1 MLKIYYYIDTT
12 KTLNYLLKT
21 KFTLILIHFCFVV
34 LIEDSKEGLVYK
46 SEIFSDLEEGITTI
60 GYIKNIRE
68 DEKVDV
74 SLRPLGYRNTIEDD
88 KAKILYQLVQKNG
101 EILLTDKSSP
111 ESIKF
116 HLQMSKKAFK
126 RALGALYK
134 EKKVLLHQD
143 KITRV

>member
-1 MLKIYYYIDTT
+1 MELEIGQKVTITIGKETS
-12 KTLNYLLKT
+12 LG
-21 KFTLILIHFCFVV
+21 FIV
-34 LIEDSKEGLVYK
+34 LIDESFEGLVYK
-46 SEIFSDLEEGITTI
+46 NEVFSDLEVGITTT

-68 DEKVDV
+68 DQKIDV

-88 KAKILYQLVQKNG
+88 KAKILHQLTQKND
-101 EILLTDKSSP
+101 ELQLTDKSSP

-134 EKKVLLHQD
+134 EKKIILHQD
-143 KITRV
+143 RIEKV

>member
-1 MLKIYYYIDTT
+1 MELEIGQKVTIIIGKETS
-12 KTLNYLLKT
+12 LG
-21 KFTLILIHFCFVV
+21 FIV
-34 LIEDSKEGLVYK
+34 LIEESLEGLVYK
-46 SEIFSDLEEGITTI
+46 SEVFSDLEEGITTD

-68 DEKVDV
+68 DEKIDV

-88 KAKILYQLVQKNG
+88 KARILHLLIQKNG
-101 EILLTDKSSP
+101 ELQLTDKSSP

-143 KITRV
+143 KIEKV

>member
-1 MLKIYYYIDTT
+1 MELEIGQKVSIIIGKETS
-12 KTLNYLLKT
+12 LG
-21 KFTLILIHFCFVV
+21 FIV
-34 LIEDSKEGLVYK
+34 LIEESFEGLVYK
-46 SEIFSDLEEGITTI
+46 SEVFSDLEEGITTV

-68 DEKVDV
+68 DEKIDV

-88 KAKILYQLVQKNG
+88 KAKILHQLTQKNG
-101 EILLTDKSSP
+101 VVQLTDKSSP

-143 KITRV
+143 RIEKV

>member
-1 MLKIYYYIDTT
+1 MDLEVGQKVAIIVGKETD
-12 KTLNYLLKT
+12 LG
-21 KFTLILIHFCFVV
+21 FIV
-34 LIEDSKEGLVYK
+34 LIEESLEGLVYK
-46 SEIFSDLEEGITTI
+46 NEVFSDLEEGITTI

-68 DEKVDV
+68 DEKIDI

-88 KAKILYQLVQKNG
+88 KSKIVYQLAQKNG
-101 EILLTDKSSP
+101 IILLTDKSSP

-134 EKKVLLHQD
+134 EKKVILHQD
-143 KITRV
+143 KIEKV

>member
-1 MLKIYYYIDTT
+1 MMELEIGQKVSIIIGKETS
-12 KTLNYLLKT
+12 LG
-21 KFTLILIHFCFVV
+21 FIV
-34 LIEDSKEGLVYK
+34 LIEESFEGLVYK
-46 SEIFSDLEEGITTI
+46 SEVFSDLEEGITTV

-68 DEKVDV
+68 DEKIDV

-88 KAKILYQLVQKNG
+88 KAKILHQLTQKNG
-101 EILLTDKSSP
+101 VVQLTDKSSP

-143 KITRV
+143 RIEKV

>member
-1 MLKIYYYIDTT
+1 MEFEIGQKVSIIIGKETSLGFI
-12 KTLNYLLKT
+12 
-21 KFTLILIHFCFVV
+21 V
-34 LIEDSKEGLVYK
+34 LIEESLEGLIYK
-46 SEIFSDLEEGITTI
+46 SEVFSDLEEGITTV

-68 DEKVDV
+68 DEKIDV

-88 KAKILYQLVQKNG
+88 KAKILHQLTQKNG
-101 EILLTDKSSP
+101 VVQLTDKSSP

-143 KITRV
+143 RIEKV

>member
-1 MLKIYYYIDTT
+1 MMELEIGQKVSIIIGKETS
-12 KTLNYLLKT
+12 LG
-21 KFTLILIHFCFVV
+21 FIV
-34 LIEDSKEGLVYK
+34 LIEESLEGLVYR
-46 SEIFSDLEEGITTI
+46 SEVFSDLEEGITTV

-68 DEKVDV
+68 DEKIDV

-88 KAKILYQLVQKNG
+88 KAKILHQLTQKNG
-101 EILLTDKSSP
+101 VVQLTDKSSP

-143 KITRV
+143 RIEKV

>member
-1 MLKIYYYIDTT
+1 MELEIGQKVSIIIGKETS
-12 KTLNYLLKT
+12 LG
-21 KFTLILIHFCFVV
+21 FIV
-34 LIEDSKEGLVYK
+34 LIEESLEGLVYR
-46 SEIFSDLEEGITTI
+46 SEVFSDLEEGITTV

-68 DEKVDV
+68 DEKIDV

-88 KAKILYQLVQKNG
+88 KAKILHQLTQKNG
-101 EILLTDKSSP
+101 VVQLTDKSSP

-143 KITRV
+143 RIEKV

>member
-1 MLKIYYYIDTT
+1 MELEIGQKVTIIIGKETP
-12 KTLNYLLKT
+12 LG
-21 KFTLILIHFCFVV
+21 FVV
-34 LIEDSKEGLVYK
+34 LIEDSKEGLLYK
-46 SEIFSDLEEGITTI
+46 SEVFSDLEEGITTI

-88 KAKILYQLVQKNG
+88 KSKILHQLTQKNG

-134 EKKVLLHQD
+134 EKKVTLHQD
-143 KITRV
+143 KIQKV

>member
-1 MLKIYYYIDTT
+1 MEFEIGQKVSIIIGKETSLGFI
-12 KTLNYLLKT
+12 
-21 KFTLILIHFCFVV
+21 V
-34 LIEDSKEGLVYK
+34 LIEESIEGLVYK
-46 SEIFSDLEEGITTI
+46 SEVFSDLEEGITTV

-68 DEKVDV
+68 DEKIDV

-88 KAKILYQLVQKNG
+88 KAKILHQLLQKNG
-101 EILLTDKSSP
+101 VVQLTDKSSP

-134 EKKVLLHQD
+134 EKKVLLHHD
-143 KITRV
+143 RREKV

>member
-1 MLKIYYYIDTT
+1 MMELEIGQKVT
-12 KTLNYLLKT
+12 
-21 KFTLILIHFCFVV
+21 ILIGKETSLGFIV
-34 LIEDSKEGLVYK
+34 LIEESLEGLVYK
-46 SEIFSDLEEGITTI
+46 SEVFSDLEEGITTV

-68 DEKVDV
+68 DEKIDV

-88 KAKILYQLVQKNG
+88 KAKILHQLLQKNG
-101 EILLTDKSSP
+101 ELQLTDKSST

-143 KITRV
+143 RIEKV

>member
-1 MLKIYYYIDTT
+1 MEFEIGQKVSIIIGKETSLGFI
-12 KTLNYLLKT
+12 
-21 KFTLILIHFCFVV
+21 V
-34 LIEDSKEGLVYK
+34 LIEESLEGLIYK
-46 SEIFSDLEEGITTI
+46 SEVFSDLEEGITTV

-68 DEKVDV
+68 DEKIDV

-88 KAKILYQLVQKNG
+88 KAKILHQLTQKNG
-101 EILLTDKSSP
+101 ALQLTDKSSP

-143 KITRV
+143 RIEKV

>member
-1 MLKIYYYIDTT
+1 MMELEIGQKVSIIIGKETS
-12 KTLNYLLKT
+12 LG
-21 KFTLILIHFCFVV
+21 FIV
-34 LIEDSKEGLVYK
+34 LIEESLEGLVYK
-46 SEIFSDLEEGITTI
+46 SEVFSDLEEGITTV

-68 DEKVDV
+68 DEKIDV

-88 KAKILYQLVQKNG
+88 KAKILHQLTQKNG
-101 EILLTDKSSP
+101 ALQLTDKSSH

-143 KITRV
+143 RIEKV

>member
-1 MLKIYYYIDTT
+1 MELEIGQKVTIIIGKETP
-12 KTLNYLLKT
+12 LG
-21 KFTLILIHFCFVV
+21 FVV
-34 LIEDSKEGLVYK
+34 LIEESKEGLVYK
-46 SEIFSDLEEGITTI
+46 SEVFSDLEEGITTI
-60 GYIKNIRE
+60 GYVKNIRE
-68 DEKVDV
+68 DEKIDI

-126 RALGALYK
+126 KAVGHLYK
-134 EKKVLLHQD
+134 QKLIVIEEDRIVLV
-143 KITRV
+143 K